1 MKNELDVDNIIKAPL
16 RILKYLLYTKLESH
30 IPTHNLL
37 PLCIRWLLVR
47 MYAYVPSQF
56 KVFAYCLKYAKLP
69 IPLAFLFAIKMTAQ
83 QVVDSERTVPK

>member
-1 MKNELDVDNIIKAPL
+1 MFVLDVDIIIQVPLRLPKNII
-16 RILKYLLYTKLESH
+16 YTQLESH